1 MDFSNHNNYSKGQM
15 MYAYVVFG
23 AYCLI
28 LNLSGY
34 FFKFQMNMARLT
46 KEKCSCQNA
55 KAAKEINIHIPR
67 CVIKSQIIFALSA
80 SLKHIKDFIKTV
92 SLSRYFKQL
101 NLYLTKKR
109 LSLNRVKN
117 LD

>member
-1 MDFSNHNNYSKGQM
+1 
-15 MYAYVVFG
+15 
-23 AYCLI
+23 
-28 LNLSGY
+28 
-34 FFKFQMNMARLT
+34 MNMVRLT

-67 CVIKSQIIFALSA
+67 CVIKSQIIFAFSA
-80 SLKHIKDFIKTV
+80 SLKHIKDFIRTV
-92 SLSRYFKQL
+92 SLLRYFKKQL